1 MKQGEVQVS
10 IKTVKKLGVSG
21 VMLSAAKDAEASL
34 AREES
39 RSLEQGLPEGH
50 PLRNEAEKQKAMLG
64 DLSGLPPGHPLL
76 RAMQA
81 AKERYEQQQNQK
93 EDEQKK
99 TSVVRKAHRVDADEA
114 RREARRVE
122 DERNER
128 LVEAANHV
136 NAGLAGALGEI
147 KKLYKVM
154 SDHEGILNNDPLC
167 RVKVGRLKRLLFAA
181 ERGFSESRLSKARV

>member
-1 MKQGEVQVS
+1 VS
-10 IKTVKKLGVSG
+10 VKIAKKLGVSG
-21 VMLSAAKDAEASL
+21 SMLSAAKDVEASL
-34 AREES
+34 AREEA
-39 RSLEQGLPEGH
+39 RSLENGLPEGH

-81 AKERYEQQQNQK
+81 AKERYEQQIQK
-93 EDEQKK
+93 DTEQKK
-99 TSVVRKAHRVDADEA
+99 TSVVRKAHRVDADVA
-114 RREARRVE
+114 RREARRAE

-128 LVEAANHV
+128 LNEAAGHINS
-136 NAGLAGALGEI
+136 GLAGALGEI

-154 SDHEGILNNDPLC
+154 SDNEGILNIDPIC

-181 ERGFSESRLSKARV
+181 ERGLSESRLSKARA